1 MGNADLRDISSI
13 TEIDLEDMENTVVTV
28 DAHNW
33 LYKYLTITVQYTDS
47 EEYTTDHGTELPT
60 VFGVVQGGKRFFEN
74 NITPIFV
81 FDGSYHY
88 LKESEVSE
96 RAEKKKEAERKQQET
111 EDSIEA
117 AKFESRSARLTPEM
131 IEETKNLFD
140 MLGFQ
145 YLDAPQSGE
154 SQAAYMAHQEDDIDG
169 IVSDDYDS
177 VLFKSPHTF
186 RNFTQPKNLERL
198 DFQETLDQHNITH
211 EQLVTVAVLCG
222 TDYND
227 GIRGYGPK
235 TSIKTVKEDSLEDI
249 LIDRELDGDEISM
262 LNTVHNLFI
271 DPDVDDSYSYSTDLP
286 VPNVDSVKE
295 RIEELGISLDSLE
308 TSLEDIREEGTQ
320 SGLSDW
326 G

>member
-13 TEIDLEDMENTVVTV
+13 TEIDLEDIENTVVTV

-47 EEYTTDHGTELPT
+47 EEYTTNKGVELPT
-60 VFGVVQGGKRFFEN
+60 VFGTIQGGKRFFEH

-81 FDGSYHY
+81 FDGSYHQ

-96 RAEKKKEAERKQQET
+96 RAEKKKEAKRKQEET
-111 EDSIEA
+111 EDMIEA

-140 MLGFQ
+140 MLGFE
-145 YLDAPQSGE
+145 YLEAPQSGE
-154 SQAAYMAHQEDDIDG
+154 SQAAYMADQEDDIDG

-177 VLFKSPHTF
+177 VLFKSPQTY
-186 RNFTQPKNLERL
+186 RNFTQPKNLECL
-198 DFQETLDQHNITH
+198 DFQETLDQHDITH

-235 TSIKTVKEDSLEDI
+235 TSIKAVKDKSLDEI
-249 LIDRELDGDEISM
+249 LVEKELDDEEIT
-262 LNTVHNLFI
+262 LLHTVHELFM
-271 DPDVDDSYSYSTDLP
+271 DPDVDDSYTYSTDLP
-286 VPNVDSVKE
+286 VPDVDSVEE
-295 RIEELGISLDSLE
+295 RIDELGLNLDSLE
-308 TSLEDIREEGTQ
+308 TSLEVIRDEGTQ

-326 G
+326 S